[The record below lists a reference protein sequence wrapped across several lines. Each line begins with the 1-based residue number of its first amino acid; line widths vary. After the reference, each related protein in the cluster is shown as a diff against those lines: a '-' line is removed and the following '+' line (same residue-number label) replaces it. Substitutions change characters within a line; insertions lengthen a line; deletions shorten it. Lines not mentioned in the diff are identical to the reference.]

1 MSAYLVFTREETL
14 EPSELAI
21 YKEMVV
27 PTLGTFELKILAAYG
42 PHEVLEGEPTEGVV
56 IVEFPTVE
64 LAKAWYTSP
73 AYQAARTHRFKGSKY
88 RCILVQGV

>member
-27 PTLGTFELKILAAYG
+27 PTLGTFELRILAAYG
-42 PHEVLEGEPTEGVV
+42 AHEVFEGEPTEGVV

-73 AYQAARTHRFKGSKY
+73 AYEAARAHRFKGAKY

>member
-1 MSAYLVFTREETL
+1 
-14 EPSELAI
+14 
-21 YKEMVV
+21 
-27 PTLGTFELKILAAYG
+27 LKILAAYG
-42 PHEVLEGEPTEGVV
+42 AHEVLEGAPTEGVV

-73 AYQAARTHRFKGSKY
+73 AYEAARAHRFKGAKY